1 MNPLRRA
8 GSVPKRAVARV
19 WDEEAMDGKMCDQ
32 AAPVTASSY
41 LKILETSLSIIF
53 HSFFS
58 YIVFIIFCCGD

>member
-41 LKILETSLSIIF
+41 LKISETSLSIIF
-53 HSFFS
+53 HSFFHTL
-58 YIVFIIFCCGD
+58 FLLFFLWWD